1 MCIRDSF
8 RGSSKIAF
16 DRVGGGY
23 LIKTE
28 LDYDD
33 DDGIKKYEIEIKNG
47 NKEYELEIN
56 ADTGEIIKYEE
67 DVE

>member
-1 MCIRDSF
+1 MI
-8 RGSSKIAF
+8 